1 VTSLPYSGG
10 PDAPRPH
17 AHSSTLLDRLKAL
30 HPKSID
36 LSLGRIE
43 RLLAALGSPEK
54 RLPPVVH
61 VAGTNGKGSLIAF
74 LRATAEAQGDRVH
87 VYTSP
92 HLVDFHERIVLA
104 DGKGHSG
111 PISEDHLV
119 DCLARAEAANG
130 GELITLFEITTAA
143 ALLAFSETPADLLL
157 LETGLGG
164 RLDATNVVDKPLAT
178 AITPISIDHVSF
190 LGETLREIA
199 GEKAGILKAG
209 VPCIVGRQEREA
221 LDVIEARAEAL
232 GAPLHVAGRDFDMY
246 EQQGRLV
253 FQTEARL
260 LDLPLPRLNGRH
272 QIENAGNAIATASL
286 VFGGKLKEE
295 ALAYGLTHAQW
306 PARLERLAEGRLRAY
321 VSDGTEIWLD
331 GGHNE
336 AGGRVLAQ
344 AIAEFDER
352 VPRPVHV
359 IWGMMETKDAHAFI
373 APFKGLAERVY
384 TVPIEEEPN
393 AFSSDALAEIAS
405 AEGFDTVAA
414 RGVTDALLDSRAALD
429 GRAARILI
437 CGSLYLA
444 GHVLKLNA

>member
-1 VTSLPYSGG
+1 MTSLPYSGE
-10 PDAPRPH
+10 PSAPRLH
-17 AHSSTLLDRLKAL
+17 VSASSTLLDRLKAL

-54 RLPPVVH
+54 LLPPVVH

-74 LRATAEAQGDRVH
+74 LRAIAEAQRARVH

-92 HLVDFHERIVLA
+92 HLVNFHERIVLA
-104 DGKGHSG
+104 NPSGHGS

-143 ALLAFSETPADLLL
+143 AFLAFAETPADLLL

-164 RLDATNVVDKPLAT
+164 RLDATNVIEKPLAT

-190 LGETLREIA
+190 LGESLTAIA
-199 GEKAGILKAG
+199 AEKAGILKRG
-209 VPCIVGRQEREA
+209 VSCIVGRQEREA
-221 LDVIEARAEAL
+221 FAVIEARAEEL
-232 GAPLHVAGRDFDMY
+232 GVALHVAGRDFDMY

-272 QIENAGNAIATASL
+272 QIDNAGNAIAAASL
-286 VFGGKLKEE
+286 VFGDKLKEE
-295 ALAYGLTHAQW
+295 SLAFGVTHAEW
-306 PARLERLAEGRLRAY
+306 PARLERLVEGSLHAY
-321 VSDGTEIWLD
+321 VSDGT
-331 GGHNE
+331 E

-344 AIAEFDER
+344 ALAEFDER

-373 APFKGLAERVY
+373 APFKGLAERIY
-384 TVPIEEEPN
+384 TVPIESEEN
-393 AFSSDALAEIAS
+393 AFSAEALAEIAR

-414 RGVTDALLDSRAALD
+414 TSVTNALLRSRAALND
-429 GRAARILI
+429 RPARILI

-444 GHVLKLNA
+444 GNVLKLSG